1 MVTGGHIVGCVT
13 GSDEREL
20 RGDQPNSPDA
30 ASQTVRHS
38 SPSEAFS
45 ALSDQLRVNIL
56 RELSEHHRQVGDN
69 TLGFAELRKL
79 VEVEDS
85 GRFRYHLKKL
95 EGLFVEK
102 TSSGYKLTHAGLKIV
117 GAIISGTYTDEL
129 VMGPIELESD
139 CPACDRSAVAK
150 YEDGRCSVSC
160 ANDHVLF
167 TWGVPPNATAR
178 TSLPEVVNLAELLA
192 FQAIEQAVAGV
203 CPECYDPISPQIN
216 ENKPARPVFEAAC
229 DSCGAQIVGPID
241 FCLFINP
248 EVAAFCQRHG
258 HSLRDNHIW
267 ENPFFGDGSEMTAT
281 DNSAGPIHF
290 ELTIDGKNLS
300 GYVTENGQVTTNSG

>member
-1 MVTGGHIVGCVT
+1 VT
-13 GSDEREL
+13 GSDEREP
-20 RGDQPNSPDA
+20 REEQSNAPDT

-56 RELSEHHRQVGDN
+56 RELSAHHRQPGDN
-69 TLGFAELRKL
+69 TLGFAELRKR

-102 TSSGYKLTHAGLKIV
+102 TSAGYKLTHAGLKV
-117 GAIISGTYTDEL
+117 VAAIISGTYTDEQ
-129 VMGPIELESD
+129 VMGPVELESD
-139 CPACDRSAVAK
+139 CPACGRSAVAT
-150 YEDGRCSVSC
+150 YEGGRCSVSC

-167 TWGVPPNATAR
+167 TWGVPPNATAGA
-178 TSLPEVVNLAELLA
+178 SLPEVVDLAELLA

-203 CPECYDPISPQIN
+203 CPECYDPISPQTSEN
-216 ENKPARPVFEAAC
+216 EPARPVFEAVC

-241 FCLFINP
+241 FCLFVNP
-248 EVAAFCQRHG
+248 EVAAFCQRHD

-267 ENPFFGDGSEMTAT
+267 ESPFFGDGSKITAT
-281 DNSAGPIHF
+281 DDGSGRIRF
-290 ELTIDGKNLS
+290 ELTIDGETLS
-300 GYVTENGQVTTNSG
+300 GHVDEHGRVTTNSG